1 MYNIPNASN
10 LYTECQNRNCTDTS
24 MGESQ
29 WIANMKQH
37 YGGNW
42 RRRVYDNLIMAPA
55 QATHV
60 VKEQTKQQP
69 RTLAVA
75 QFQSIKAPWERPVD
89 DPISWKSKS
98 NIKNYTQC
106 MNQLDFIKCPPEKRI
121 TSVHKSVY
129 DQYGLTQDGSEY
141 TDIGMFTKFK
151 GKLTTQAEQEGYH
164 QQLDNYC
171 SQVAQSCETRFP
183 APPPPPPPAP
193 APAPPPPVDPFVP
206 PTSPPPTPLPPE
218 PSAKEGEG
226 EDFMT
231 KYKYPLIA
239 VGLVVLVLILKKKP
253 TPTQQPIIVN
263 K

>member
-106 MNQLDFIKCPPEKRI
+106 MNQLDFIKCPPEKRT

-151 GKLTTQAEQEGYH
+151 GKLTTQTEQEGYH

-183 APPPPPPPAP
+183 APPPPPPAP